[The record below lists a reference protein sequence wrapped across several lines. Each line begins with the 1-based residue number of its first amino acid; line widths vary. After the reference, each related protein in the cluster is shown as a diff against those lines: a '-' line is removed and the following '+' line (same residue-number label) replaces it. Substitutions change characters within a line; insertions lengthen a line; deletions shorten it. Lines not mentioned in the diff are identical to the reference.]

1 MSVAWE
7 AMKINMQQPTTGMSH
22 LPKNRHCKRPIV
34 RPTLGFFLNAFSVM
48 QGVWVPEG
56 ENVKIPV
63 AIKALQEGTAPAQ
76 NKELLEE
83 ARVMASVVHPCCVR
97 ILAVCMTAQV
107 SRLNAVSVICFFSQ
121 HVSRYLSL
129 FIQNSAKSQTP

>member
-1 MSVAWE
+1 
-7 AMKINMQQPTTGMSH
+7 
-22 LPKNRHCKRPIV
+22 
-34 RPTLGFFLNAFSVM
+34 
-48 QGVWVPEG
+48 VWIPEG

-97 ILAVCMTAQV
+97 ILAICMTAQV
-107 SRLNAVSVICFFSQ
+107 LYCLPLIHLLLYRQQCRLSFAFM
-121 HVSRYLSL
+121 SL
-129 FIQNSAKSQTP
+129 PHEAA

>member
-1 MSVAWE
+1 MFCVDPEDHTNLSDVDGVALTAVVLLSV
-7 AMKINMQQPTTGMSH
+7 
-22 LPKNRHCKRPIV
+22 
-34 RPTLGFFLNAFSVM
+34 

-107 SRLNAVSVICFFSQ
+107 SR
-121 HVSRYLSL
+121 R
-129 FIQNSAKSQTP
+129 

>member
-1 MSVAWE
+1 
-7 AMKINMQQPTTGMSH
+7 
-22 LPKNRHCKRPIV
+22 
-34 RPTLGFFLNAFSVM
+34 M
-48 QGVWVPEG
+48 QGVWIPEG

-107 SRLNAVSVICFFSQ
+107 LEFSMQSVSESIRTY
-121 HVSRYLSL
+121 RYSSVYCRPSELHSGRD
-129 FIQNSAKSQTP
+129 

>member
-1 MSVAWE
+1 
-7 AMKINMQQPTTGMSH
+7 
-22 LPKNRHCKRPIV
+22 
-34 RPTLGFFLNAFSVM
+34 
-48 QGVWVPEG
+48 
-56 ENVKIPV
+56 VKIPV

-107 SRLNAVSVICFFSQ
+107 M
-121 HVSRYLSL
+121 Y
-129 FIQNSAKSQTP
+129 

>member
-1 MSVAWE
+1 M
-7 AMKINMQQPTTGMSH
+7 
-22 LPKNRHCKRPIV
+22 
-34 RPTLGFFLNAFSVM
+34 
-48 QGVWVPEG
+48 PEG

-107 SRLNAVSVICFFSQ
+107 SL
-121 HVSRYLSL
+121 
-129 FIQNSAKSQTP
+129 QNLAMHCHPIHHHQKIISII

>member
-1 MSVAWE
+1 M
-7 AMKINMQQPTTGMSH
+7 
-22 LPKNRHCKRPIV
+22 
-34 RPTLGFFLNAFSVM
+34 
-48 QGVWVPEG
+48 
-56 ENVKIPV
+56 KIPV

-107 SRLNAVSVICFFSQ
+107 MLYVAVVAVAIF
-121 HVSRYLSL
+121 Y
-129 FIQNSAKSQTP
+129 

>member
-1 MSVAWE
+1 
-7 AMKINMQQPTTGMSH
+7 
-22 LPKNRHCKRPIV
+22 
-34 RPTLGFFLNAFSVM
+34 
-48 QGVWVPEG
+48 VWIPEG

-107 SRLNAVSVICFFSQ
+107 PPIYIHTALQARTLTGSTQL
-121 HVSRYLSL
+121 
-129 FIQNSAKSQTP
+129 

>member
-1 MSVAWE
+1 
-7 AMKINMQQPTTGMSH
+7 
-22 LPKNRHCKRPIV
+22 
-34 RPTLGFFLNAFSVM
+34 
-48 QGVWVPEG
+48 VPEG

-107 SRLNAVSVICFFSQ
+107 CLGSHFCNYSRKCLVINFLLPEDDYCIAVV
-121 HVSRYLSL
+121 V
-129 FIQNSAKSQTP
+129 ADAEGM

>member
-1 MSVAWE
+1 
-7 AMKINMQQPTTGMSH
+7 
-22 LPKNRHCKRPIV
+22 
-34 RPTLGFFLNAFSVM
+34 
-48 QGVWVPEG
+48 VWIPEG

-107 SRLNAVSVICFFSQ
+107 LYLYSLSAISTHRPLHTPILICHWFHRAVWCYRREVDKI
-121 HVSRYLSL
+121 RYVRYIYMRSNVDDMASL
-129 FIQNSAKSQTP
+129 V

>member
-1 MSVAWE
+1 MELAAVTSCA
-7 AMKINMQQPTTGMSH
+7 I
-22 LPKNRHCKRPIV
+22 
-34 RPTLGFFLNAFSVM
+34 

-107 SRLNAVSVICFFSQ
+107 SLTLWHDIRRCQHASKCILNGFL
-121 HVSRYLSL
+121 HV
-129 FIQNSAKSQTP
+129 